1 MMIQTKINKP
11 EAAEEERSF
20 NFAEGEILSIDKPSG
35 WTSFDVVK
43 KIRNLVRVK
52 KVGHAGTLDPFAT
65 GVLVVCTGKA
75 TKRISEFVEISKE
88 YVGEIYLGAETDSF
102 DVTGKITAEYDG
114 KQVPTIED
122 IEKVLPSFRG
132 EIMQIPPM
140 FSALKVKGK
149 RLYQYARQGITIA
162 REPRKLT
169 IHSLDV
175 LDYEY
180 PILKIRVHCSKG
192 TYIRSLAHDIGQL
205 LGIGGYLKSLIR
217 TKVGEFTVE
226 NAWNLDD
233 LVATVGDNNTWK

>member
-1 MMIQTKINKP
+1 
-11 EAAEEERSF
+11 
-20 NFAEGEILSIDKPSG
+20 
-35 WTSFDVVK
+35 
-43 KIRNLVRVK
+43 
-52 KVGHAGTLDPFAT
+52 
-65 GVLVVCTGKA
+65 
-75 TKRISEFVEISKE
+75 
-88 YVGEIYLGAETDSF
+88 
-102 DVTGKITAEYDG
+102 
-114 KQVPTIED
+114 
-122 IEKVLPSFRG
+122 
-132 EIMQIPPM
+132 MQIPPM